1 MSIAKAFR
9 AGRDFFVKKM
19 SRVAA
24 TDMTIT
30 VLMPMRIV
38 KRAAASPGFTLIEL
52 LVVIAIIGLLSSVVL
67 ASLNNARSKAR
78 DARRLG
84 DIRQIQLALELF
96 YDDKKEYPLES
107 VPTYLMSDIADDLV
121 PKYIPLMPA
130 DPSHG
135 NTSQGYR
142 YGSTN
147 SSPVNDYAILV
158 NLENDTVGWCRI
170 STSPP
175 VQWATTPSCY

>member
-1 MSIAKAFR
+1 MSIARAFR

-78 DARRLG
+78 DARRIS
-84 DIRQIQLALELF
+84 DMRQIQTAVELWITEKGSPPPRISGDSTVTVSLA
-96 YDDKKEYPLES
+96 PL
-107 VPTYLMSDIADDLV
+107 A
-121 PKYIPLMPA
+121 PKYIPMIPQ
-130 DPSHG
+130 DPVGPENNS
-135 NTSQGYR
+135 NLRYR
-142 YGSTN
+142 YCSTAT
-147 SSPVNDYAILV
+147 DYAILIHR
-158 NLENDTVGWCRI
+158 ETG
-170 STSPP
+170 
-175 VQWATTPSCY
+175 A